1 MAYDAL
7 SPEATGI
14 PKKAEEG
21 NTTEFSKNDTIQLR
35 VSRIPTEA
43 TGASAMTADSADRS
57 QKCDRKYEFY
67 WIVGR

>member
-21 NTTEFSKNDTIQLR
+21 NTTMNFQKMIRYSCEYPAFLLKLR
-35 VSRIPTEA
+35 AHLP
-43 TGASAMTADSADRS
+43 
-57 QKCDRKYEFY
+57 
-67 WIVGR
+67 